1 MANGQICIV
10 GPHGSGKTAYL
21 TALAFHQT
29 HQLQQNKRI
38 RYRII
43 AQSPE
48 SHKLVENARNLL
60 KKGMQL
66 ESTVIGGATPTVDY
80 LPFYQFT
87 VEGKVKWYSRE
98 NKKFEITARDYPG
111 EVFDRLADSKTINTV
126 DLEFIDDCF
135 INKVGCLMM
144 LSEWERG
151 ADTAYE
157 RMMKRFIELME
168 DSSGTENYKLAIVM
182 TKCERGEL
190 WSGRLEPEI
199 DLFQLHLK
207 NTTKFLREK
216 FGEERLK
223 FFALSTFG
231 TLRRDNPRPNRK
243 DLIGDRSGMI
253 GSVLIQFEEEEDW
266 KPYNLIE
273 PLYWLLNS

>member
-21 TALAFHQT
+21 TALALHQT
-29 HQLQQNKRI
+29 YQLQQNKLI

-43 AQSPE
+43 AQNPE
-48 SHKLVENARNLL
+48 SHKLVENARNIL
-60 KKGMQL
+60 KNGMQL
-66 ESTVIGGATPTVDY
+66 ESTVIGGSIPKVDK

-87 VEGKVKWYSRE
+87 VERKVKWYSRA
-98 NKKFEITARDYPG
+98 NKKFEIVARDYPG
-111 EVFDRLADSKTINTV
+111 EVFDRLADYKTINTV
-126 DLEFIDDCF
+126 DREFIDDCF
-135 INKVGCLMM
+135 INKIGCLMM

-151 ADTAYE
+151 ADTTYE

-168 DSSGTENYKLAIVM
+168 NSSGTEKYKLAIVM

-190 WSGRLEPEI
+190 WSGRLEPEL

-207 NTTKFLREK
+207 NTTIFLREK
-216 FGEERLK
+216 FGSERLK

-231 TLRRDNPRPNRK
+231 TLGRDDPRPNRK
-243 DLIGDRSGMI
+243 DLISSRI
-253 GSVLIQFEEEEDW
+253 TGSVLKQFEEGKDW

-273 PLYWLLNS
+273 PLDWLLNS